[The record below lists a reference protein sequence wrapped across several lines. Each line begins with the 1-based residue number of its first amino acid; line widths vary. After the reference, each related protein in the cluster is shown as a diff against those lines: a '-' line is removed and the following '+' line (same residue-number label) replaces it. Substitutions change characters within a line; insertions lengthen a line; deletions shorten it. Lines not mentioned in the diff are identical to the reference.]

1 MPDVRWDSYELAELM
16 SRAQPPGK
24 SIASGLSLGRRL
36 NFFLLAGLIGATVG
50 LSTLLLI
57 KLVLFV
63 QWAGYGAASE
73 IRFNQII
80 SARPDW
86 QVVLVP
92 AIGGLILG
100 IVMLFVPGRRYHGI
114 ADVMEA
120 CAMNS
125 ARMPVRSGIGAAL
138 AAGISLGVGAPLGRE
153 GPAVHI
159 GASISAFIAE
169 KLSLDH
175 KQSLALLGCGAAAAV
190 AVSFNTPLAAVIFAL
205 EVIVGYYT
213 LRVFAPIVIATM
225 AAMLVR
231 DHFLGNQALFPVVPH
246 SIESNWELLLFALLG
261 VLGALLAKSLLV
273 LTGGIEQLWKRSN
286 APRWVQPALAGLL
299 MGLVATQIPLVLGIG
314 FEGTL
319 LALRGVLE
327 SDLLFYLLVAKLFV
341 VCLALSSGFAGG
353 VFGPA
358 IFLGTMLGGLFWALL
373 SITGLQLSEQGVY
386 ATIGM
391 AAMGSALL
399 GAPISTVLIVFELT
413 RDYGITLGV
422 MTAAA
427 FASTVMQSGQ
437 HGSFFRWQL
446 ARRNVNLSSGRD
458 ISLLMT
464 HRVQNLVSDDYL
476 LVSEPITLGELSS
489 RMGSH
494 RKRVAVF
501 VDSDDVFEGS
511 ASLSML
517 ITYAIENSMDQ
528 QAIDAALDADYAI
541 TSITNIVTAVQSMAE
556 QQHEYIPVVDRSEKS
571 RPKLLG
577 VVTKSDLLSEHYD
590 VVKRAREDEFGIT

>member
-1 MPDVRWDSYELAELM
+1 MIIR
-16 SRAQPPGK
+16 
-24 SIASGLSLGRRL
+24 LGHRL
-36 NFFLLAGLIGATVG
+36 GFFLLAAVIGAVVG
-50 LSTLLLI
+50 LSTVLLT
-57 KLVLFV
+57 KLVLLV
-63 QWAGYGAASE
+63 QWIGYGAASE
-73 IRFNQII
+73 IRYAEII

-92 AIGGLILG
+92 AIGGLVLG
-100 IVMLFVPGRRYHGI
+100 ILMQFLPGRRYHGI

-125 ARMPVRSGIGAAL
+125 ARMPVRSGVGAGL

-159 GASISAFIAE
+159 GASISAFLAE
-169 KLSLDH
+169 KLNLDH

-225 AAMLVR
+225 LAMLVR
-231 DHFLGNQALFPVVPH
+231 EYFLGNQTLFPVLPH
-246 SIESNWELLLFALLG
+246 TIVSDWELLLFAVLG
-261 VLGALLAKSLLV
+261 VLGALTAKSVLL
-273 LTGGIEQLWKRSN
+273 LTGGLEQMWKKSSV
-286 APRWVQPALAGLL
+286 PRWVQPALAGAVI
-299 MGLVATQIPLVLGIG
+299 GLVATQLPLVLSIG

-327 SDLLFYLLVAKLFV
+327 ADLLFYLLVAKLIV
-341 VCLALSSGFAGG
+341 VCIALSSGFAGG
-353 VFGPA
+353 IFGPA
-358 IFLGTMLGGLFWALL
+358 IFMGTMLGGIFWAVL
-373 SITGLQLSEQGVY
+373 SITGVTLSAPGVY

-391 AAMGSALL
+391 AAVGSALL

-413 RDYGITLGV
+413 GDYGITLGV

-446 ARRNVNLSSGRD
+446 ARRNINLSSGRD

-464 HRVQNLVSDDYL
+464 HRVESLVSDDYL
-476 LVSEPITLGELSS
+476 QADDSITIGELSS
-489 RMGSH
+489 KMGLE
-494 RKRVAVF
+494 RRRLAVF
-501 VDSDDVFEGS
+501 IDDEGVYKGCV
-511 ASLSML
+511 SLSML
-517 ITYAIENSMDQ
+517 IGH
-528 QAIDAALDADYAI
+528 AIDNGMDTRGVEAAVSADYAI
-541 TSITNIVTAVQSMAE
+541 SSSTNIVTAVQSMAE
-556 QQHEYIPVVDRSEKS
+556 KEYEFIPVLNRSEKNKP
-571 RPKLLG
+571 RLLG

>member
-1 MPDVRWDSYELAELM
+1 MAQ
-16 SRAQPPGK
+16 AQPNTRG
-24 SIASGLSLGRRL
+24 IGSGLSLGRRL
-36 NFFLLAGLIGATVG
+36 NFFLLAALIGATVG
-50 LSTLLLI
+50 VSTLLLI
-57 KLVLFV
+57 KLVLLV
-63 QWAGYGAASE
+63 QWLGYGAASE
-73 IRFNQII
+73 IRYSQII

-92 AIGGLILG
+92 AVGGLIIG
-100 IVMLFVPGRRYHGI
+100 VVMHFLPGRRYHGI

-138 AAGISLGVGAPLGRE
+138 AAGVSLGVGAPLGRE

-159 GASISAFIAE
+159 GASISAFVAE
-169 KLSLDH
+169 KFDLDH

-190 AVSFNTPLAAVIFAL
+190 AVSFNTPIAAVIFAL
-205 EVIVGYYT
+205 EVIVGYFT

-225 AAMLVR
+225 LAMLVR
-231 DHFLGNQALFPVVPH
+231 DYFHGNHALFPVLPH
-246 SIESNWELLLFALLG
+246 TIESNWELLLFALLG
-261 VLGALLAKSLLV
+261 VAGALLAKSLLT
-273 LTGGIEQLWKRSN
+273 LTGGIEELWKRTRL
-286 APRWVQPALAGLL
+286 PRWVQPALAGLL
-299 MGLVATQIPLVLGIG
+299 IGLVATQIPQVLGIG

-327 SDLLFYLLVAKLFV
+327 SDVLFYLLLAKFGV
-341 VCLALSSGFAGG
+341 VCLAIGSGFAGG

-358 IFLGTMLGGLFWALL
+358 IFLGAMLGGLFWAVA
-373 SITGLQLSEQGVY
+373 SMTGLNLSGQGAY

-391 AAMGSALL
+391 AALGSALL

-427 FASTVMQSGQ
+427 FASTLMQTGQ

-446 ARRNVNLSSGRD
+446 ARRNVNLSRGRD

-464 HRVQNLVSDDYL
+464 HKVESLVSNNYL
-476 LVSEPITLGELSS
+476 VANASVTLGELNS
-489 RMGSH
+489 RMGSQ
-494 RKRVAVF
+494 RQRVAIF
-501 VDSDDVFEGS
+501 VDDDDNFKGS

-517 ITYAIENSMDQ
+517 ISHAIEHGMDK

-541 TSITNIVTAVQSMAE
+541 TSLTNIVTAVQSMAE
-556 QQHEYIPVVDRSEKS
+556 QQHEFIPVVEKGDKKKP
-571 RPKLLG
+571 RLVG

>member
-1 MPDVRWDSYELAELM
+1 MVLM
-16 SRAQPPGK
+16 
-24 SIASGLSLGRRL
+24 
-36 NFFLLAGLIGATVG
+36 
-50 LSTLLLI
+50 
-57 KLVLFV
+57 V
-63 QWAGYGAASE
+63 QWIGYGEASE
-73 IRFNQII
+73 IRYSQII

-86 QVVLVP
+86 QVILVP
-92 AIGGLILG
+92 ALGGLIIGVL
-100 IVMLFVPGRRYHGI
+100 MQFLPGRRYHGI

-125 ARMPVRSGIGAAL
+125 ARMPVRSGIGAAV
-138 AAGISLGVGAPLGRE
+138 AASISLGVGAPLGRE

-159 GASISAFIAE
+159 GASISAYLAE
-169 KLSLDH
+169 RLHLDR

-225 AAMLVR
+225 LAMLVR
-231 DHFLGNQALFPVVPH
+231 EYFVGDSPMFPVPSYV
-246 SIESNWELLLFALLG
+246 IESNWELLLFAMLG
-261 VLGALLAKSLLV
+261 VCGALVAKSVIV
-273 LTGGIEQLWKRSN
+273 LTGSLQQLWIRSQI
-286 APRWVQPALAGLL
+286 PRMVQPALAGMLI
-299 MGLVATQIPLVLGIG
+299 GLIATQFPQVLSIG
-314 FEGTL
+314 FESTL
-319 LALRGVLE
+319 LALHGVLG
-327 SDLLFYLLVAKLFV
+327 SDILLYLLVVKLAV

-358 IFLGTMLGGLFWALL
+358 IFMGTMLGGVFWAVASL
-373 SITGLQLSEQGVY
+373 SGLALSPQGAY

-391 AAMGSALL
+391 AAVGSALL

-446 ARRNVNLSSGRD
+446 ATRHINLSGARD

-464 HRVQNLVSDDYL
+464 HKVEDLVSEDYL
-476 LVSEPITLGELSS
+476 LVEQATTIGQLSS
-489 RMGSH
+489 MMGAQ
-494 RKRVAVF
+494 RQRIALF
-501 VDSDDVFEGS
+501 VDEHGVFRGS

-517 ITYAIENSMDQ
+517 ITH
-528 QAIDAALDADYAI
+528 AIDNGMDRDAMEAASDADY
-541 TSITNIVTAVQSMAE
+541 SISAMTNIVSAVQSMAE
-556 QQHEYIPVVDRSEKS
+556 AKQEFIPVLDRTDKKKP
-571 RPKLLG
+571 RLLG
-577 VVTKSDLLSEHYD
+577 IVSKSDLLSEHYD
-590 VVKRAREDEFGIT
+590 VVKRAREDEFGVT

>member
-1 MPDVRWDSYELAELM
+1 MALV
-16 SRAQPPGK
+16 PP
-24 SIASGLSLGRRL
+24 SARNFASGVSLGHRL
-36 NFFLLAGLIGATVG
+36 IFFLLAAVIGAAVG

-57 KLVLFV
+57 KLVLLV
-63 QWAGYGAASE
+63 QWIGYGAASE
-73 IRFNQII
+73 IRYSQII

-92 AIGGLILG
+92 AVGGLIIG
-100 IVMLFVPGRRYHGI
+100 IVMHFLPGRRYHGI

-138 AAGISLGVGAPLGRE
+138 AASVSLGVGAPLGRE

-169 KLSLDH
+169 RFNLDH

-231 DHFLGNQALFPVVPH
+231 DYFMGNHALFPVLPH
-246 SIESNWELLLFALLG
+246 AIESNWELLLFAVLG

-273 LTGGIEQLWKRSN
+273 LTGGIEQLWKESRV
-286 APRWVQPALAGLL
+286 PRWIQPALAGIL
-299 MGLVATQIPLVLGIG
+299 MGLVATQLPQVLGIG

-319 LALRGVLE
+319 LALRGVFD
-327 SDLLFYLLVAKLFV
+327 SDVLFYLLVAKLAV

-358 IFLGTMLGGLFWALL
+358 IFLGAMLGGLFWAVA
-373 SITGLQLSEQGVY
+373 SITGLQLSDQGVY

-399 GAPISTVLIVFELT
+399 GAPISTILIVFELT

-427 FASTVMQSGQ
+427 FASTVMQSGK

-464 HRVQNLVSDDYL
+464 HRVEDLVTDDYL
-476 LVSEPITLGELSS
+476 LTDESITLGDLSS
-489 RMGSH
+489 RMGSQ
-494 RKRVAVF
+494 RRRVAVF
-501 VDSDDVFEGS
+501 VDENGIFKGS

-517 ITYAIENSMDQ
+517 ITHAIEHGRDKP
-528 QAIDAALDADYAI
+528 AIDSALDADYAI
-541 TSITNIVTAVQSMAE
+541 VSMTNIVTAVQTMAE
-556 QQHEYIPVVDRSEKS
+556 QQHEYIPVVNRSDKK
-571 RPKLLG
+571 RPQLLG

>member
-1 MPDVRWDSYELAELM
+1 M
-16 SRAQPPGK
+16 SEPGA
-24 SIASGLSLGRRL
+24 IRTTRTGLLHRLG
-36 NFFLLAGLIGATVG
+36 FFLLAALIGAIVG

-57 KLVLFV
+57 KLVMLF
-63 QWAGYGAASE
+63 QWIGYGASSE
-73 IRFNQII
+73 LLFTQILQ
-80 SARPDW
+80 ARPDW
-86 QVVLVP
+86 QVILVP
-92 AIGGLILG
+92 CLGGLLLG
-100 IVMLFVPGRRYHGI
+100 IVMQFLPGRRYHGI

-125 ARMPVRSGIGAAL
+125 ARMPVRSGIGAGL
-138 AAGISLGVGAPLGRE
+138 AASLSLGVGAPLGRE

-159 GASISAFIAE
+159 GASISAFLAE
-169 KLSLDH
+169 KLKLDH

-225 AAMLVR
+225 LAMLVR
-231 DHFLGNQALFPVVPH
+231 EYFLGDQPIFPVLPH
-246 SIESNWELLLFALLG
+246 TIESHWELLLFALLG
-261 VLGALLAKSLLV
+261 VSGALLAKCVLV
-273 LTGGIEQLWKRSN
+273 LTGGFEQMWKRSRL
-286 APRWVQPALAGLL
+286 PRWIQPALAGLVL
-299 MGLVATQIPLVLGIG
+299 GLVATQLPQVMGIG

-327 SDLLFYLLVAKLFV
+327 SDMLFYLLIVKLLV

-358 IFLGTMLGGLFWALL
+358 IFMGTMLGGLFWAIATWAGLDL
-373 SITGLQLSEQGVY
+373 SAQGVY

-391 AAMGSALL
+391 AAVGSALL

-427 FASTVMQSGQ
+427 FASTVMQTGE

-446 ARRNVNLSSGRD
+446 ARRNVNLSRGRD

-464 HRVQNLVSDDYL
+464 HRVERLIKDDFIL
-476 LVSEPITLGELSS
+476 ADTAISIGELSS
-489 RMGSH
+489 TMGAK
-494 RKRVAVF
+494 RQRVAMF
-501 VDSDDVFEGS
+501 VDDAGVFKGS

-517 ITYAIENSMDQ
+517 VAHAMDHGMEVDAIEA
-528 QAIDAALDADYAI
+528 AIDADFSI
-541 TSITNIVTAVQSMAE
+541 TAMTNIVAAVQKMAE
-556 QQHEYIPVVDRSEKS
+556 QDYEFIPVLDSSNKRKPV
-571 RPKLLG
+571 LLG

-590 VVKRAREDEFGIT
+590 VVKRAREDEFGVT

>member
-1 MPDVRWDSYELAELM
+1 MTLTNR
-16 SRAQPPGK
+16 
-24 SIASGLSLGRRL
+24 LS
-36 NFFLLAGLIGATVG
+36 FFLLAGAIGAIVG

-57 KLVLFV
+57 KLVLLV
-63 QWAGYGAASE
+63 QWIGYGEASE
-73 IRFNQII
+73 IRYALIL

-92 AIGGLILG
+92 AVGGLLLG
-100 IVMLFVPGRRYHGI
+100 VVMQFLPGRRYHGI

-138 AAGISLGVGAPLGRE
+138 GAGVSMGVGAPLGRE

-159 GASISAFIAE
+159 GASISAFVAE
-169 KLSLDH
+169 KFKLDH

-190 AVSFNTPLAAVIFAL
+190 AVSFNTPVAAVIFAL

-225 AAMLVR
+225 LAMLVR
-231 DHFLGNQALFPVVPH
+231 EYFLGSEAMFPVLPH
-246 SIESNWELLLFALLG
+246 AIASNWEFLLFALLG
-261 VLGALLAKSLLV
+261 VVGALLAKTLL
-273 LTGGIEQLWKRSN
+273 LMTAGFEQMWKASGV
-286 APRWVQPALAGLL
+286 PRWLQPALAGIVI
-299 MGLVATQIPLVLGIG
+299 GLVATQLPQVMGIG

-327 SDLLFYLLVAKLFV
+327 SDLLLYLLLGKLAV

-353 VFGPA
+353 IFGPA
-358 IFLGTMLGGLFWALL
+358 VFMGTMLGGLFWVVA
-373 SITGLQLSEQGVY
+373 SMTGLHLSEQGVY

-391 AAMGSALL
+391 AAVGSALL

-413 RDYGITLGV
+413 RDYSITMGV

-427 FASTVMQSGQ
+427 FASTVMQAGK

-446 ARRNVNLSSGRD
+446 ARRNVNLSHGRD

-464 HRVQNLVSDDYL
+464 HRVESLITDNYL
-476 LVSEPITLGELSS
+476 QCDESIMLGELTS
-489 RMGSH
+489 RMGAQ
-494 RKRVAVF
+494 RLRVAVF
-501 VDSDDVFEGS
+501 VDADGVYQGS

-517 ITYAIENSMDQ
+517 VAFAIDHGMDSNAIEAS
-528 QAIDAALDADYAI
+528 LDESYAI
-541 TSITNIVTAVQSMAE
+541 TTMTNIVTAVQAMAE
-556 QQHEYIPVVDRSEKS
+556 KQNEYIPVIDNAIKRSP
-571 RPKLLG
+571 RLLG
-577 VVTKSDLLSEHYD
+577 IVTKSDLLSEHYD
-590 VVKRAREDEFGIT
+590 VVKRAREDEFGVT

>member
-1 MPDVRWDSYELAELM
+1 MIVR
-16 SRAQPPGK
+16 
-24 SIASGLSLGRRL
+24 LGHRL
-36 NFFLLAGLIGATVG
+36 GFFLLAAGIGAVVG

-57 KLVLFV
+57 KLVLLV
-63 QWAGYGAASE
+63 QWIGYGAASE
-73 IRFNQII
+73 IRYADII

-92 AIGGLILG
+92 AVGGLVIGIL
-100 IVMLFVPGRRYHGI
+100 MQFLPGRRYHGI

-125 ARMPVRSGIGAAL
+125 ARMPIRSGVGAGL

-159 GASISAFIAE
+159 GASISSFFAE
-169 KLSLDH
+169 KLDLDH
-175 KQSLALLGCGAAAAV
+175 KQSLTLLGCGAAAAV
-190 AVSFNTPLAAVIFAL
+190 AVSFNTPIAAVIFAL

-225 AAMLVR
+225 LAMLVR
-231 DHFLGNQALFPVVPH
+231 EYFLSSQPLFPIVPNNILSH
-246 SIESNWELLLFALLG
+246 WELLLFAALG
-261 VLGALLAKSLLV
+261 VLGALIAKCVLLF
-273 LTGGIEQLWKRSN
+273 TGALEQMWKKSSV
-286 APRWVQPALAGLL
+286 PRWIQPALAGALI
-299 MGLVATQIPLVLGIG
+299 GLVATQLPLVGSIG

-327 SDLLFYLLVAKLFV
+327 ADMLFYLLIAKLVV
-341 VCLALSSGFAGG
+341 VCVALSSGFAGG
-353 VFGPA
+353 IFGPA
-358 IFLGTMLGGLFWALL
+358 IFMGAMLGGLFWAIL
-373 SITGLQLSEQGVY
+373 SMTGVTLSAPGVY
-386 ATIGM
+386 AMIGM
-391 AAMGSALL
+391 AAVGSAIL
-399 GAPISTVLIVFELT
+399 GAPISTVLIVFELAG
-413 RDYGITLGV
+413 DYSIVLGV

-446 ARRNVNLSSGRD
+446 ARRNINLSRGRD

-464 HRVQNLVSDDYL
+464 QQVESLVSDDYL
-476 LVSEPITLGELSS
+476 QADDTITIGELSS
-489 RMGSH
+489 KMGLE
-494 RKRVAVF
+494 RRRLAVF
-501 VDSDDVFEGS
+501 IDDEGAYRGC

-517 ITYAIENSMDQ
+517 IGYAIDKGMDTR
-528 QAIDAALDADYAI
+528 AVTAAEPADYAI
-541 TSITNIVTAVQSMAE
+541 SASTNIVTALQSMAE
-556 QQHEYIPVVDRSEKS
+556 KQYDFIPVLDRSERKK
-571 RPKLLG
+571 PQLLG